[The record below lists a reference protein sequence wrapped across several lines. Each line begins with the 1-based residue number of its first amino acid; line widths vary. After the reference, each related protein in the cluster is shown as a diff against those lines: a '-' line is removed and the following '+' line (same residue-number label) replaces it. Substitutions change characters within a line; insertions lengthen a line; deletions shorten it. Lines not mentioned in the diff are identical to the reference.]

1 MFIGADE
8 STLSSVG
15 HYLSGKELLALPD
28 ILQEC
33 VMDSLKTILNWN
45 AIGDTHTTIEE
56 VQSLLH
62 SLEQHEVA
70 SSLRKLLDLGK
81 HIKANG
87 WHRHHRVKEEFKPY
101 FYTYRRISNSS
112 YKIK

>member
-1 MFIGADE
+1 MQVKSSFLCFIGADE
-8 STLSSVG
+8 LSLSSVG

-33 VMDSLKTILNWN
+33 IIDSLKKIGLNLN
-45 AIGDTHTTIEE
+45 AIGDTQTTIEE

-62 SLEQHEVA
+62 SLGEHEVA

-87 WHRHHRVKEEFKPY
+87 
-101 FYTYRRISNSS
+101 
-112 YKIK
+112 

>member
-1 MFIGADE
+1 MLLNSTFALGMQVKSSFFCFIGADE
-8 STLSSVG
+8 SSLSSVG

-28 ILQEC
+28 ILQER
-33 VMDSLKTILNWN
+33 VIDSLKKIGLNLN

-81 HIKANG
+81 H
-87 WHRHHRVKEEFKPY
+87 Y
-101 FYTYRRISNSS
+101 
-112 YKIK
+112 